1 MSPLS
6 CRSPPA
12 PTQCPQPIPRLKALS
27 TLSHPTPYRQE
38 GIAVHKGETTHLGRP
53 VPGATH
59 NDAPSAI
66 HTVHLLFMSRVL
78 DSEGAMN
85 LMNANLPI
93 SRRETGSPKANYSLC
108 RKRTSLQKQA
118 ESPVMSKFAV
128 LDNSAQQGAK
138 L

>member
-1 MSPLS
+1 
-6 CRSPPA
+6 
-12 PTQCPQPIPRLKALS
+12 
-27 TLSHPTPYRQE
+27 
-38 GIAVHKGETTHLGRP
+38 
-53 VPGATH
+53 
-59 NDAPSAI
+59 
-66 HTVHLLFMSRVL
+66 MSRVL

>member
-1 MSPLS
+1 MPSANPKTQGPIHPL
-6 CRSPPA
+6 P
-12 PTQCPQPIPRLKALS
+12 
-27 TLSHPTPYRQE
+27 PTPYRQA
-38 GIAVHKGETTHLGRP
+38 GITLRKGETSHLGRS

-59 NDAPSAI
+59 DDAPSAI

-85 LMNANLPI
+85 LMNTNLPI
-93 SRRETGSPKANYSLC
+93 SRREIGSPPPIANYSLC
-108 RKRTSLQKQA
+108 RKRTRLQKQP

-128 LDNSAQQGAK
+128 LSNSAQQGTE

>member
-6 CRSPPA
+6 CCPPAA

-38 GIAVHKGETTHLGRP
+38 GITVPKGDTTHLGRP
-53 VPGATH
+53 VPGAAH
-59 NDAPSAI
+59 DDAPSAI

-85 LMNANLPI
+85 LMNTNLPI
-93 SRRETGSPKANYSLC
+93 SRREIRSPSPIANYSLC
-108 RKRTSLQKQA
+108 RKRTKLRKQPESL
-118 ESPVMSKFAV
+118 VMSK
-128 LDNSAQQGAK
+128 SAK
-138 L
+138 F